1 MRNLEIKKFAK
12 VETLDSRDLKAGIT
26 AFQLIEYTLN
36 FYGNEITNTL
46 DTKIMEDGRQIVIDG
61 DGFIKAGEEIK

>member
-1 MRNLEIKKFAK
+1 MKNLEIKKFAK
-12 VETLDSRDLKAGIT
+12 VETLDTRDLKDGIK

-46 DTKIMEDGRQIVIDG
+46 DTKIMEDGRQIIIDG
-61 DGFIKAGEEIK
+61 DGFLKAGEEIK